1 MNRPLLLPGL
11 PRVWRDDTELQLGA
25 DPARAVLLRLPDPR
39 AAEIL
44 DLLDGTRPE
53 RLVLLRAVELG
64 IPADQAR
71 AVLEFLHAAGLALPA
86 AALIP
91 RTSTGT
97 VHQRLVGEATAL
109 AFHDRRAAPIPRHVP
124 PALRSGRAPTTT
136 LRRRQVAS
144 VLITGRG
151 RLGAP
156 IAVALAE
163 AGVGNVWADVPGSVH
178 EDELSGGPF
187 RKSTIGTPRGE
198 AIAAAVTQA
207 MPDTNT
213 RHPRTARP
221 SLVVQLDHDRPAAL
235 VAAAH
240 AARRQPHLAVTIR
253 DGAAV
258 IGPLVPMTGGPCL
271 ACLELH
277 RLDRDASWPGAPRS
291 LTPEPCTV
299 TTLLTATAYATAEAL
314 AYVDGDIPETLGASI
329 EITGPGRFR
338 RRTWPPHPL
347 CDCSHRPARAQRK
360 TQPPTEGN
368 NTRRPRATKGDGTRA
383 AAPSTTR
390 HPPEGAG
397 KGRSR
402 ARPAAPSTTQQPPE
416 GTGQESNG
424 TRAPAPTRHAAATG
438 SPPAP
443 PRSAPPD

>member
-53 RLVLLRAVELG
+53 RLILLRAVELG

-71 AVLEFLHAAGLALPA
+71 AILRFLHAAGLTHPA

-91 RTSTGT
+91 RTARGGI
-97 VHQRLVGEATAL
+97 HQRLIGEATAL
-109 AFHDRRAAPIPRHVP
+109 ALHDRRAAPRPRTEP
-124 PALRSGRAPTTT
+124 PKPSSTRTPTTT

-144 VLITGRG
+144 VMITGRG

-163 AGVGNVWADVPGSVH
+163 AGVGHVQADLAGTVH
-178 EDELSGGPF
+178 EDELSGGPL
-187 RKSTIGTPRGE
+187 RKGAIGAPRRE
-198 AIAAAVTQA
+198 AIAEALTQA
-207 MPDTNT
+207 MPGVDT
-213 RHPRTARP
+213 RHLRTVRP
-221 SLVVQLDHDRPAAL
+221 SLVVQLDHDKPAAL
-235 VAAAH
+235 IAAAH
-240 AARRQPHLAVTIR
+240 AARAQPHLAVTIR

-258 IGPLVPMTGGPCL
+258 IGPLVPQAGGPCL

-291 LTPEPCTV
+291 PTPEPCTV
-299 TTLLTATAYATAEAL
+299 TTLLAATAYATAEAL
-314 AYVDGDIPETLGASI
+314 AYLDGDTPETLGASI
-329 EITGPGRFR
+329 EITTPGRFR

-347 CDCSHRPARAQRK
+347 CDC
-360 TQPPTEGN
+360 
-368 NTRRPRATKGDGTRA
+368 TRRPRPTSTRK
-383 AAPSTTR
+383 PSTRRQTPAGPATS
-390 HPPEGAG
+390 PPPSATPTSPPPDIGPPRGNPTSKPHGAG
-397 KGRSR
+397 AAR
-402 ARPAAPSTTQQPPE
+402 ATGERRTAPQPP
-416 GTGQESNG
+416 
-424 TRAPAPTRHAAATG
+424 RDA
-438 SPPAP
+438 
-443 PRSAPPD
+443 